1 MANGAFGKITDFED
15 SKPNSIV
22 EPDVMEDVSI
32 AFGTENFILV
42 PDLRLA

>member
-15 SKPNSIV
+15 SKPNPIV
-22 EPDVMEDVSI
+22 EPEVIEEVSI
-32 AFGTENFILV
+32 AFGTENLIFE